1 MNGLIF
7 FILNVFFAVGLLLLS
22 FSADSKKNSQKKD
35 INKLVNIILFNS
47 AVYAMMALTLAMCLW
62 GPNQMAKL
70 LGKVSFML
78 IGWFSVA
85 CCVFI
90 VKFPDEKKN
99 RFVTVVQWIL
109 NIFAIYVVFHKN
121 AFNNFVITKDGD
133 FQIPSGLIFSGVL
146 SRKFPLTWYPT

>member
-62 GPNQMAKL
+62 GPNPPTLL
-70 LGKVSFML
+70 LGMNCPW
-78 IGWFSVA
+78 GT
-85 CCVFI
+85 CVLFC
-90 VKFPDEKKN
+90 
-99 RFVTVVQWIL
+99 
-109 NIFAIYVVFHKN
+109 
-121 AFNNFVITKDGD
+121 NFV
-133 FQIPSGLIFSGVL
+133 P
-146 SRKFPLTWYPT
+146 

>member
-70 LGKVSFML
+70 LGKGKRIVTIL
-78 IGWFSVA
+78 PDTGERYFSTEL
-85 CCVFI
+85 F
-90 VKFPDEKKN
+90 E
-99 RFVTVVQWIL
+99 R
-109 NIFAIYVVFHKN
+109 
-121 AFNNFVITKDGD
+121 
-133 FQIPSGLIFSGVL
+133 
-146 SRKFPLTWYPT
+146 